1 MNGTKIEHRLTD
13 PYIQWKQPNVTF
25 GTFYRDSAITYKGI
39 KNHFAQHFYY

>member
-13 PYIQWKQPNVTF
+13 PYIQWKQPNVTS
-25 GTFYRDSAITYKGI
+25 GMFYRDSAITYKGI